1 MTKLKDMKHQLTFLT
16 AGNSEYEGG
25 PGQILSLGVP
35 SSYHRK
41 PSYASFKSN
50 FNFDGMSL
58 EDK

>member
-1 MTKLKDMKHQLTFLT
+1 MKHQLTFLT